1 MKNTTYIKNSAQ
13 ALYLLLFGYCSYL
26 LLLLTLPYFSANTD
40 VGFLR
45 IKQRFV
51 SDSLWLGA
59 FYVHVFSSLWVLPA
73 GFTQFSGRLLR
84 EKPALHRTIGYIYI
98 LTILCLAAPSGLI
111 MAFYANGRLPAQMSF
126 GLLALLWFYFTYR
139 ALSAAKNKDWI
150 GHQAFMYRSFALT
163 CSAITLRIW
172 KPLLSMHTDLN
183 PLLIYQMVAW
193 LGWLPNLLGVEIWLY
208 FRKKEG
214 QP

>member
-1 MKNTTYIKNSAQ
+1 MKNTTYLKKSAQ
-13 ALYLLLFGYCSYL
+13 AFYLLVFGYCSYL
-26 LLLLTLPYFSANTD
+26 LLLLTLPYVSGATD

-51 SDSLWLGA
+51 SDTFWLTA

-73 GFTQFSGRLLR
+73 GFSQFFDQFL
-84 EKPALHRTIGYIYI
+84 KKAPHWHRRIGYMYV
-98 LTILCLAAPSGLI
+98 LTILCLAAPSGLV
-111 MAFYANGRLPAQMSF
+111 MAFYANGRLPAQISF
-126 GLLALLWFYFTYR
+126 GLLALLWFYFTFR

-172 KPLLSMHTDLN
+172 KPCLSVCTDLN
-183 PLLIYQMVAW
+183 PLLIYQLVAW
-193 LGWLPNLLGVEIWLY
+193 LGWVPNLIGVELWLR
-208 FRKKEG
+208 FKK
-214 QP
+214 